1 MRSRGII
8 VTLIVILLLLF
19 AFLNFSSLAVN
30 LPLNLIFFRVQAPLG
45 LILVGFALVL
55 SFIFLLV
62 SLFRRAGQLRQISQ
76 LETELERERALVEKK
91 RLAEFET
98 LEGRMNE
105 RFGALEAT
113 VQQAVQS
120 ALAEQHSRLE
130 LSERAQLE
138 RLETQ
143 LLGLRNDLADDL
155 GELNTAVRRSLPPTS
170 PPENGLD

>member
-8 VTLIVILLLLF
+8 VTLIVLLLLLF
-19 AFLNFSSLAVN
+19 AVLNFSSLAVN

-45 LILVGFALVL
+45 LILVGFALLL

-62 SLFRRAGQLRQISQ
+62 SLFRRAGQLRQISH
-76 LETELERERALVEKK
+76 LETELEKERALVEKK
-91 RLAEFET
+91 RLSEFET
-98 LEGRMNE
+98 LEGRLE
-105 RFGALEAT
+105 GRLDALEAT
-113 VQQAVQS
+113 VRTAVQS

-143 LLGLRNDLADDL
+143 LLGIRNDLADDI
-155 GELNTAVRRSLPPTS
+155 GEISTAVRRSLPPAP